1 MPINISNSDGSL
13 GASSQPYQ
21 LTIKRGFLAL
31 FIMFACQTLIGL
43 GFAYGVK
50 FYKGATDSAF
60 EVDIQMV
67 GLVSVLIGGAVVL
80 LWA

>member
-1 MPINISNSDGSL
+1 
-13 GASSQPYQ
+13 
-21 LTIKRGFLAL
+21 
-31 FIMFACQTLIGL
+31 MFACQTLIGL